1 MNRVR
6 GAAYAYGMNV
16 TRHFS
21 DTRTDEGRVRIL
33 VQSGRLV
40 LEAEGPGWR
49 HRSAHADLGDVT
61 LELAWLPGL
70 GARLYGDVMEDVARQ
85 VQLDGA
91 APECGGTDLPGA
103 A

>member
-33 VQSGRLV
+33 VQSGQFV
-40 LEAEGPGWR
+40 LDAEGPGWQR
-49 HRSAHADLGDVT
+49 RSVHANLGDVT

-70 GARLYGDVMEDVARQ
+70 GAGLYSAALDDIARQ
-85 VQLDGA
+85 VQLDGGA
-91 APECGGTDLPGA
+91 RSGADLPGA

>member
-1 MNRVR
+1 
-6 GAAYAYGMNV
+6 MNV

-40 LEAEGPGWR
+40 LEAEGPGWQ
-49 HRSAHADLGDVT
+49 HRSVHVDLGDVT

-70 GARLYGDVMEDVARQ
+70 GSSLYGEVMDDVARQ
-85 VQLDGA
+85 VQLDGS
-91 APECGGTDLPGA
+91 APERGGTDLPGA

>member
-1 MNRVR
+1 
-6 GAAYAYGMNV
+6 MNV

-33 VQSGRLV
+33 VQSGRLL
-40 LEAEGPGWR
+40 LEAEGPGWH
-49 HRSAHADLGDVT
+49 HRSVHADLGDVT

-70 GARLYGDVMEDVARQ
+70 GSSLYGEVMDDVARQ
-85 VQLDGA
+85 VQLDGSA
-91 APECGGTDLPGA
+91 LERGGADLPGA